1 VYVFYNFIPR
11 GIGITDGALAGLLT
25 TQGIDISTALILSV
39 MIRVLTL
46 WFSVCVG
53 FIALKFT
60 GGLSFKQN
68 S

>member
-1 VYVFYNFIPR
+1 MYVFYNFIPR
-11 GIGITDGALAGLLT
+11 GIGITEGALAGLLT

>member
-1 VYVFYNFIPR
+1 MYVFYNFIPR

-46 WFSVCVG
+46 WYTVGVG

>member
-1 VYVFYNFIPR
+1 MYVFYNFIPR
-11 GIGITDGALAGLLT
+11 GIGITEGVLAGLLT

-53 FIALKFT
+53 FIALKFA
-60 GGLSFKQN
+60 GGFSFKN
-68 S
+68 N

>member
-1 VYVFYNFIPR
+1 MYVFYNFIPR

-60 GGLSFKQN
+60 DVFSFKQN